1 MQSFF
6 GKKQGRPTAVSTVT
20 VKKKVSAR
28 PSAPLPGLPGLP
40 PHKSARVPSAPP
52 RPRSDARLKVPS
64 RGTSPKSKVS
74 GSASPARPRKTPA
87 AEMRVLP
94 ESDDSIEDDALD
106 AFDRKRRR
114 ITTSNVVTPDSGDM
128 DIERRVFCPAL
139 VDERGEFGREWAGFV
154 PCEEAV
160 SGVVRGWAGGQK
172 GSTSKGGRDKYL
184 PYFPQPG
191 FENADPMPSV
201 NLRYPS
207 GAVETFV
214 LLTPHSSRD
223 SREYNPVSELK
234 AALGMILKHYIPP
247 SHAYIFGTLEAS
259 DYFESAMPSRLQ
271 TPTSISTPPPDGASP
286 TPQMQTETIGDAL
299 RRALAP
305 NRRDGPGFI
314 KAMQRFNVALADLQ
328 EDGTLAAWLTNPE
341 YRISRSEWSA
351 LINVVH
357 DSAYN
362 RVVGPFS
369 DQLERH
375 PKHPESVAAAIS
387 EKEDSYG
394 ELGNIFMN
402 KVIEQTGLGPSS
414 VFVDLGSGVGNCVM
428 RAAMQAGCASYGFEL
443 LPIPSQCARRQL
455 REVQRR
461 WAMWCLEGNLNVNCH
476 EGDFRTHP
484 DVRRR
489 LTEADVVL
497 VNNEVFPSSLN
508 MDLTHLFLDL
518 KEGAT
523 IVSLKPFVPEGFRM
537 NELNCDSFAAILR
550 STSHPYYSDWVSW
563 KGDGGRYYVQVVDR
577 AQRIKYEEKM
587 NGRRSRG

>member
-20 VKKKVSAR
+20 VKKKVSAAR
-28 PSAPLPGLPGLP
+28 PTAPLPGLPGLP

-52 RPRSDARLKVPS
+52 RPRPDARLKVLS
-64 RGTSPKSKVS
+64 RGTSPKAKAS

-94 ESDDSIEDDALD
+94 ESDDSSEDDALD

-114 ITTSNVVTPDSGDM
+114 IATSNVVTPDSGDV
-128 DIERRVFCPAL
+128 DIERKVFCPAL

-234 AALGMILKHYIPP
+234 AALGMILK
-247 SHAYIFGTLEAS
+247 
-259 DYFESAMPSRLQ
+259 R
-271 TPTSISTPPPDGASP
+271 
-286 TPQMQTETIGDAL
+286 
-299 RRALAP
+299 
-305 NRRDGPGFI
+305 FI

-369 DQLERH
+369 DQLEHH

-484 DVRRR
+484 EVRRR